1 MYNIAL
7 KNYLIN
13 FVSEIY
19 NKLFN
24 KLFMDF
30 NHC

>member
-1 MYNIAL
+1 MYNITL
-7 KNYLIN
+7 ENYLIN

>member
-1 MYNIAL
+1 MHNIAL
-7 KNYLIN
+7 ENYLIN

-19 NKLFN
+19 NKLF

-30 NHC
+30 NHY